1 MDVCARATRRRQKT
15 SDDADQ
21 FHAQQQR
28 LAKALQMLGE
38 IGHLTSDEAQV
49 DLRNEARALCSWL
62 ESRERAGGVRRPS
75 RRGQEYQDRL
85 RQVLGFLES
94 MTGAESDDDAKPVLP
109 FEPPQQ
115 VAVPNYGVTD
125 G

>member
-1 MDVCARATRRRQKT
+1 MDVCARVTRSRRKT
-15 SDDADQ
+15 SDDADH
-21 FHAQQQR
+21 FHTQQRR
-28 LAKALQMLGE
+28 LAKAYQMLGD
-38 IGHLTSDEAQV
+38 IGHLASDETQV
-49 DLRNEARALCSWL
+49 DLTTEARALCSWL
-62 ESRERAGGVRRPS
+62 ESRERAQGVKRPS

-85 RQVLGFLES
+85 RQVLGFLQAE
-94 MTGAESDDDAKPVLP
+94 TGPEAEDEKPVLP